1 MMKYIILISLV
12 LFGICVWTD
21 STPSEAV
28 GDVGNWINGVSDTME
43 GGLND

>member
-1 MMKYIILISLV
+1 MKYLIMISLV
-12 LFGICVWTD
+12 IFGICVWND

-28 GDVGNWINGVSDTME
+28 SNVGNWINGVSDTME